1 MSTAVISQPQ
11 PFLTSAEQDNVYTVL
26 SFVNLDIPWRSL
38 FPDDLCLSAPHG
50 VVCNFFY
57 EIPLSFSKLK
67 VLDLGYNYFSKI
79 VPESVGNLSEL
90 VKEWNDLMLEGKGR
104 VLGRN
109 LAWAFRIGFRDM
121 SRLLA
126 KYTTDITSLEEV
138 CRRVNAKEGNGWV

>member
-11 PFLTSAEQDNVYTVL
+11 PFLTSAEQDSVYTVL

-57 EIPLSFSKLK
+57 EIPLSFSKM
-67 VLDLGYNYFSKI
+67 NF
-79 VPESVGNLSEL
+79 EL
-90 VKEWNDLMLEGKGR
+90 IPV
-104 VLGRN
+104 
-109 LAWAFRIGFRDM
+109 
-121 SRLLA
+121 A
-126 KYTTDITSLEEV
+126 KSTTDITSLEEV

>member
-11 PFLTSAEQDNVYTVL
+11 PFLTSAEQDSVYTVL

-57 EIPLSFSKLK
+57 EIPLSFSKMK
-67 VLDLGYNYFSKI
+67 
-79 VPESVGNLSEL
+79 
-90 VKEWNDLMLEGKGR
+90 
-104 VLGRN
+104 

-121 SRLLA
+121 SRLCQRSKTQKP
-126 KYTTDITSLEEV
+126 KYQTPQ
-138 CRRVNAKEGNGWV
+138 K